1 MLIIKNGNVSLDLL
15 HPSSIVGIAIIITMI
30 IITTTYINILAN
42 TVILKSKFTSTENSL
57 KCHMDCR
64 NA

>member
-15 HPSSIVGIAIIITMI
+15 HPNSIVGIAIIITMI

-42 TVILKSKFTSTENSL
+42 TVILKVNSPPQ
-57 KCHMDCR
+57 KTH
-64 NA
+64 